1 MTGRRYWLAK
11 LTNLGL
17 VAAFLLLSA
26 FAFGERPV
34 ILFLAGDSTMAEK
47 QPDKRPETGW
57 GEALQQYFTE
67 AVKVDNRARN
77 GRSTRTF
84 ISEGLWQA
92 IVDSM
97 KPGDY
102 VFIQFGH
109 NDESKD
115 KTDRYTPPDDFR
127 RNLARMVADARG
139 KGATPVLMTPVR
151 RRRFDKDGKLY
162 DTHGEYPDLVKRV
175 AAEEH
180 VAMIDMHEESALV
193 LTAFGPEPS
202 RQLFLQLKPKENPNY
217 PDGIEDNTHFSPG
230 GAGVMAYV
238 AVEAIKRAQLNLVK
252 YLRPE
257 MKH

>member
-1 MTGRRYWLAK
+1 MHNWLAK
-11 LTNLGL
+11 LTNCLFVPGVL
-17 VAAFLLLSA
+17 ALAG
-26 FAFGERPV
+26 FAVPARPV

-47 QPDKRPETGW
+47 LPNKRPETGW
-57 GEALQQYFTE
+57 GEALQQYFTDE
-67 AVKVDNRARN
+67 VKVDNRAKN

-92 IVDSM
+92 IVDSI

-115 KTDRYTPPDDFR
+115 KEDRYTPPDDFR
-127 RNLARMVADARG
+127 ANLTRMVADARA

-151 RRRFDKDGKLY
+151 RRRFDKEGRLY

-175 AAEEH
+175 AADQH
-180 VAMIDMHEESALV
+180 VVMIDMHEESALV

-202 RQLFLQLKPKENPNY
+202 RQLFLQLEPKENPNY

-238 AVEAIKRAQLNLVK
+238 AVEAIKRAPLDLVK

-257 MKH
+257 MRD

>member
-1 MTGRRYWLAK
+1 MHNWLAK
-11 LTNLGL
+11 LTNCLFVPCVLALAG
-17 VAAFLLLSA
+17 
-26 FAFGERPV
+26 FAVPARPV

-47 QPDKRPETGW
+47 LPNKRPETGW
-57 GEALQQYFTE
+57 GEALQQYFTDE
-67 AVKVDNRARN
+67 VKVDNRAKN

-92 IVDSM
+92 IVDSI

-115 KTDRYTPPDDFR
+115 KEDRYTPPDDFR
-127 RNLARMVADARG
+127 ANLTRMVADARA
-139 KGATPVLMTPVR
+139 KGAIPVLMTPVR
-151 RRRFDKDGKLY
+151 RRRFDKEGRLY

-175 AAEEH
+175 AADQH
-180 VAMIDMHEESALV
+180 VVMIDMHEESALV

-202 RQLFLQLKPKENPNY
+202 RQLFLQLEPKENPNY

-238 AVEAIKRAQLNLVK
+238 AVEAIKRAPLDLVK

-257 MKH
+257 MRD